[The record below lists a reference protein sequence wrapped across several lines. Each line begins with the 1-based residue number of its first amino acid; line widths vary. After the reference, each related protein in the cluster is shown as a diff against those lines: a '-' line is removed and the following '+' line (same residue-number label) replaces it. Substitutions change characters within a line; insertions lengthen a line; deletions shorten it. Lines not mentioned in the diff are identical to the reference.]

1 MIVISEAITRMT
13 YSNPKKIEP
22 ATKIDW
28 RNYPNFK
35 EEEFKCTASGLCKM
49 EPKFLEAMQYL
60 RQQFARPLTI
70 SSGYRDPTTHPI
82 EVKKTEKGVHTY
94 GIGADIII
102 SHGLAY
108 DLLSLI
114 MRLKIFTGI
123 GISQKGHPGHR
134 FIHVDIATPQNYRSD
149 VIRPTVWSY

>member
-1 MIVISEAITRMT
+1 MIRVESNGVYT
-13 YSNPKKIEP
+13 YHKAKRIEP
-22 ATKIDW
+22 PVEIDW

-60 RQQFARPLTI
+60 RQQFGRPLTI

-82 EVKKTEKGVHTY
+82 EVKKIEKGVHTY
-94 GIGADIII
+94 GIAADILI

-108 DLLSLI
+108 DLLSTIL
-114 MRLKIFTGI
+114 MLKVFTGI

-134 FIHVDIATPQNYRSD
+134 FIHVDIATPKNYRMD